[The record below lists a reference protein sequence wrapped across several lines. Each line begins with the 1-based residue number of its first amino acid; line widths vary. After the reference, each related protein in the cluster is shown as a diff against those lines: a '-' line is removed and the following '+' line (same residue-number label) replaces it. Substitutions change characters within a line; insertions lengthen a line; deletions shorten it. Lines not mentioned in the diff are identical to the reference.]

1 MGTCF
6 IHDGSQDKAVDEV
19 CDLSSIVGGF
29 KCLFGSHNAFPSHVG
44 DERSS
49 HRGQPH
55 IEVDSIRNEETAPDL
70 IFNYKQGKYTQTPI
84 RNEGHAPNPPSR
96 GKQTQPIYPS

>member
-29 KCLFGSHNAFPSHVG
+29 KCLFGSHNAFSSHVG

-55 IEVDSIRNEETAPDL
+55 IEVDSIRNEEAAPDL
-70 IFNYKQGKYTQTPI
+70 QLQTRKVHPTSHQ
-84 RNEGHAPNPPSR
+84 ER
-96 GKQTQPIYPS
+96 GPHT